1 MVSIASRFG
10 LQGDLMVIFCL
21 FEISL
26 RSHQLG
32 DEDYHWRWLVLTGCG
47 QRPGC
52 QGLGA
57 SVQVSASSLSRC
69 VASQAS
75 IFLTVK

>member
-1 MVSIASRFG
+1 
-10 LQGDLMVIFCL
+10 MVILCL

-32 DEDYHWRWLVLTGCG
+32 DGDHHWRWLVLTGCG

-52 QGLGA
+52 QGQGA
-57 SVQVSASSLSRC
+57 SVQVLALSLSSC